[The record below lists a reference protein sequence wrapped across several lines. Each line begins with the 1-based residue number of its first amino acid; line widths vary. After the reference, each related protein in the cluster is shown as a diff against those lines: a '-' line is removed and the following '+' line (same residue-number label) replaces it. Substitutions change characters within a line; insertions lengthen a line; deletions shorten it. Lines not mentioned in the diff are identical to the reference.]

1 MKKYIALFL
10 IILCMMSIVGCDFD
24 ATSTIPYVDETEFEE
39 TSEKNGEDIITPAKT
54 VVDGTAVSGVF
65 DINVSYANWADFSQI
80 STGVINIEKL
90 SKSGSTHYPVY
101 KFDTLDELQS
111 FKKRVDGILT
121 LDEGYDEITASFN
134 EITADY
140 DEAFF
145 AENTLML
152 VYMESSSCI
161 YRYGVKGVYDHDG
174 TLCIHV
180 CSLNNPDVVDHGMSG
195 WFITVAISDSI
206 VSNFTEFD
214 AEHK

>member
-10 IILCMMSIVGCDFD
+10 IILCMLSIVGCDFD

-101 KFDTLDELQS
+101 KFDTLDLYFVFSKYFNKMDIDNCS
-111 FKKRVDGILT
+111 FQYLL
-121 LDEGYDEITASFN
+121 LDY
-134 EITADY
+134 
-140 DEAFF
+140 F
-145 AENTLML
+145 AKN
-152 VYMESSSCI
+152 
-161 YRYGVKGVYDHDG
+161 D
-174 TLCIHV
+174 
-180 CSLNNPDVVDHGMSG
+180 
-195 WFITVAISDSI
+195 
-206 VSNFTEFD
+206 
-214 AEHK
+214 